1 MRLPLLQM
9 GRFLRSRVGSFDAP
23 AWGLAEQLFF
33 SSNKKKQAGEI
44 AMCKQCHAL
53 FACKASCGRER
64 GGRTTVAAL
73 LVALN
78 EDKGCHLCVFPSC
91 ASA

>member
-1 MRLPLLQM
+1 M
-9 GRFLRSRVGSFDAP
+9 GRLLRSGVVSLDAP
-23 AWGLAEQLFF
+23 ACLAEQLFF
-33 SSNKKKQAGEI
+33 LKKMQTGEI